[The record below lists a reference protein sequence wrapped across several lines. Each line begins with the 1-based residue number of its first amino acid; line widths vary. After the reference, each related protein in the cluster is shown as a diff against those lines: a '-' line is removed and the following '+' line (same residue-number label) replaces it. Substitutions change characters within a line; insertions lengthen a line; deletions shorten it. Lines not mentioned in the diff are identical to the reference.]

1 MAYAPFTR
9 TAIFVAGFAVVMF
22 AAGCRKAEEPAR
34 AQRPRMLSEGTFN
47 PYDTARVIVDTVRID
62 LDRDGISELVVTSR
76 DKAIAPDPL
85 LPKTFD
91 RLEVFRF
98 DTARKVFTTF
108 FIDPVESG
116 SAVTFTDVTRRG
128 LAEIVVTTNAGG
140 NDPIASQ
147 GMSVFGSKADGRF
160 TIIFYANSGAPEIR
174 DLNGDRVPEILVT
187 EEYWG
192 VMSHDEAIAYT
203 ASVHSFDGNEFVEN
217 NLRFSAHFD
226 AEIGR
231 CRAAYQRAKTAK
243 GKSAAD
249 FSFETYKAF
258 TELLL
263 WLIAKGDLYEVRRVW
278 GVEKQFLSLRLSAE
292 QYEDLDGLV
301 QDSLAEQQQAAAD
314 EVLQ

>member
-1 MAYAPFTR
+1 MLATM
-9 TAIFVAGFAVVMF
+9 VL
-22 AAGCRKAEEPAR
+22 AAGCGRKENPPAP
-34 AQRPRMLSEGTFN
+34 QKPRLLSEGTFN
-47 PYDTARVIVDTVRID
+47 PYDTARVIVDTIHVD
-62 LDRDGISELVVTSR
+62 LDKDGIPEFVVTSR
-76 DKAIAPDPL
+76 DAALAPDPL
-85 LPKTFD
+85 LPKSFD
-91 RLEVFRF
+91 RLEVFRY
-98 DTARKVFTTF
+98 DTVRKAFTSF

-116 SAVTFTDVTRRG
+116 SSVRFTDVTRRG
-128 LAEIVVTTNAGG
+128 LVEIVVTTNAGG

-147 GMSVFGSKADGRF
+147 GLSVFGSRADGRF
-160 TIIFYANSGAPEIR
+160 AVIFYANSGAPQIR

-231 CRAAYQRAKTAK
+231 CRADYQRAKAAK

-249 FSFETYKAF
+249 FSFDTYRAF
-258 TELLL
+258 TDWLL
-263 WLIAKGDLYEVRRVW
+263 WLIAKGDLYELRKVW
-278 GVEKQFLSLRLSAE
+278 GAEKQFLSLRLSAE

-301 QDSLAEQQQAAAD
+301 QDSLAEQQQATAD
-314 EVLQ
+314 EGLQ